1 MKIEPKKILT
11 LAAHTDDVEIG
22 VGASLYKFRESDIK
36 VIAFSLAPGEDVKRE
51 FDNSMELLRNGWN
64 RKGEVEYDLHEMH
77 IRELGYNRQKILD
90 ILCEEAWGNDY
101 DLVFCPS
108 SFDTHQ
114 DHAVIRDEC
123 FRAFKKTTILGY
135 EMPWNNRSF
144 DSDVFIE
151 VTDKNLESKLKHFE
165 CYKSQTNRSF
175 FTSDYIFSMAK
186 YRGYQCGVDYAE
198 AFELIR
204 MVL

>member
-1 MKIEPKKILT
+1 MKIQPKKILT

-22 VGASLYKFRESDIK
+22 VGASLYKFREADIK
-36 VIAFSLAPGEDVKRE
+36 VISFSLAPGENVTHE
-51 FDNSMELLRNGWN
+51 FQNSMELFKNEWN
-64 RKGEVEYDLHEMH
+64 RVGSVEYDLHEMQ
-77 IRELGYNRQKILD
+77 IRELSYNRQEILD
-90 ILCEEAWGNDY
+90 ILYQEAGNENY

-114 DHAVIRDEC
+114 DHAVIQQEC

-135 EMPWNNRSF
+135 EMPWNTRSF

-151 VTDKNLESKLKHFE
+151 VAEKNLESKLKHFE
-165 CYKSQTNRSF
+165 CYESQVNRSF
-175 FTSDYIFSMAK
+175 FTEEYIRSMAK
-186 YRGYQCGVDYAE
+186 YRGYQCGVEFAE

-204 MVL
+204 MVI